1 MQPSHPNET
10 ALLDFLAR
18 SPSPEYVL
26 EHIDWIRQ
34 HYPGSLAS
42 MEPRLRAL
50 HKTLMEKRK

>member
-1 MQPSHPNET
+1 MKSHPNEP

-18 SPSPEYVL
+18 SADPGYVL
-26 EHIDWIRQ
+26 DHIPWLRE

-50 HKTLMEKRK
+50 HKTLMERRK